1 MKKKLS
7 FGSNEGSVEQ
17 QNNEKNDMENLSI
30 LNRINE
36 REGARCRRRSHE
48 LFIICKKVVKNML
61 HFPCCF
67 QYKPSGEL

>member
-36 REGARCRRRSHE
+36 RGRGSE
-48 LFIICKKVVKNML
+48 V
-61 HFPCCF
+61 
-67 QYKPSGEL
+67 